1 LAVKGKRAEPSDETV
16 EANLLT
22 TKNQK
27 RLLIVSAFDWDG
39 MGGNIGGLSVYVL
52 ALMIMYYPLVDWQ
65 WIESELPVT
74 HKVAPKQSIF
84 KQYATGISR
93 GIERLKRPEIRE
105 STRILPGFKVSA
117 AIVRKRT
124 HCPAQNCYGDFH
136 TKMRKNVLQFHPPCV

>member
-1 LAVKGKRAEPSDETV
+1 
-16 EANLLT
+16 
-22 TKNQK
+22 
-27 RLLIVSAFDWDG
+27 

-84 KQYATGISR
+84 KQYATGINR
-93 GIERLKRPEIRE
+93 GIERRKRSETRE

-117 AIVRKRT
+117 AIVRKRA
-124 HCPAQNCYGDFH
+124 H
-136 TKMRKNVLQFHPPCV
+136 

>member
-1 LAVKGKRAEPSDETV
+1 MDGFSTEKSPPKNKHPKIKSRNESGGRLFDRKVSPKKQTP
-16 EANLLT
+16 
-22 TKNQK
+22 KNQK

-93 GIERLKRPEIRE
+93 GIERHKQP
-105 STRILPGFKVSA
+105 
-117 AIVRKRT
+117 
-124 HCPAQNCYGDFH
+124 
-136 TKMRKNVLQFHPPCV
+136 

>member
-1 LAVKGKRAEPSDETV
+1 MAFRQKSPPKKT
-16 EANLLT
+16 NT

-27 RLLIVSAFDWDG
+27 RLLVVSAFDWDG

-74 HKVAPKQSIF
+74 HKVAPKQSNF
-84 KQYATGISR
+84 KQYATGNSR
-93 GIERLKRPEIRE
+93 EIERRKRPEIRE
-105 STRILPGFKVSA
+105 STRILPRFEVSA
-117 AIVRKRT
+117 TIVRKRT
-124 HCPAQNCYGDFH
+124 HLPSENCNGDFH

>member
-1 LAVKGKRAEPSDETV
+1 MALKGKRAEPSDETV

-74 HKVAPKQSIF
+74 HKVAPKQSNFDSKTQKI
-84 KQYATGISR
+84 TG
-93 GIERLKRPEIRE
+93 K
-105 STRILPGFKVSA
+105 
-117 AIVRKRT
+117 
-124 HCPAQNCYGDFH
+124 
-136 TKMRKNVLQFHPPCV
+136 

>member
-1 LAVKGKRAEPSDETV
+1 
-16 EANLLT
+16 
-22 TKNQK
+22 
-27 RLLIVSAFDWDG
+27 

-93 GIERLKRPEIRE
+93 GIERRKRSETRE

-117 AIVRKRT
+117 AIVRKRM
-124 HCPAQNCYGDFH
+124 H
-136 TKMRKNVLQFHPPCV
+136 